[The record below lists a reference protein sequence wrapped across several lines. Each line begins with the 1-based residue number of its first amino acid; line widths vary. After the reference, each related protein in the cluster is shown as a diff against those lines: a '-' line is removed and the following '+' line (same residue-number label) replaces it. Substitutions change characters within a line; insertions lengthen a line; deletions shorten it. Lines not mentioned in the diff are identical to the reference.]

1 MSSSLKI
8 EDRFYKINR
17 ICLKFLGIWPY
28 QNSTKWTRVQTTII
42 RCMYLSGIF
51 IQLGVFITHECNLDI
66 LVDVLSFTFPAIFIL
81 LMYSIFYYNI
91 DTFKELFESI
101 YHDWKIFNT
110 KAELAIINDYANTVK
125 LFTQFFSTFT
135 CIAMIVTTMIHV
147 IPITL
152 DMILPLN
159 ESREQGTH
167 LMVEYFI
174 DPSKYHI
181 LIVSHLTLYICL
193 GAIGV
198 MAIALTFLSFGFHSC
213 ALLKLTN
220 YHVKIMMDQTVL
232 QTPSPRKE
240 QVIYERIVF
249 AIAVHRRALQF
260 CKQFVLSLET
270 WFFVI
275 TIIGVL
281 SLSINIFRMLKAI
294 TVYNSAIDVFIP
306 CVLVF
311 VHFCF
316 MFFGNQIGQNITDH
330 TTDIFNTIYQLPWYT
345 ANLNIQKLLLFL
357 LLKGSKTFYVT
368 LDGLIKVSYECFTTL
383 TTSSISYF
391 TVIYSFQ

>member
-159 ESREQGTH
+159 ESREQ
-167 LMVEYFI
+167 
-174 DPSKYHI
+174 
-181 LIVSHLTLYICL
+181 

-368 LDGLIKVSYECFTTL
+368 LDGLIKVSYECFTTV
-383 TTSSISYF
+383 ISVTHF
-391 TVIYSFQ
+391 DIKFNIMCNKRRMF